1 MKKTLKTLMLIGA
14 IALGMNF
21 AGVKA
26 QAVEETTVVATT
38 VTEETTTAPE
48 TTTKVEEPTT
58 KQPTTEKPTTKPN
71 VDTKET
77 KVKKGGYVKKSVY
90 AYNLKL
96 EKVTKVKKGVRYYV
110 YKKCNSGYSM
120 LKVGNKKLLVKSKYV
135 VYKCNAKKNSKYI
148 R

>member
-48 TTTKVEEPTT
+48 TTTKVEDHT
-58 KQPTTEKPTTKPN
+58 
-71 VDTKET
+71 
-77 KVKKGGYVKKSVY
+77 
-90 AYNLKL
+90 
-96 EKVTKVKKGVRYYV
+96 
-110 YKKCNSGYSM
+110 
-120 LKVGNKKLLVKSKYV
+120 
-135 VYKCNAKKNSKYI
+135 I
-148 R
+148 